1 VKARIITPLLAVLLL
16 GAGVPAAAQQSDEA
30 ALIGGAV
37 SHMVQLLRRG
47 GELPA
52 GVIRFDPRVVVDRE
66 IENPAYPGG
75 RALGH
80 ALAEAR
86 RPEHAAAARSAMGAE
101 PGAIDGARVCA
112 TESLRTCTLRDA
124 VAVFAAGNPTVR
136 GDSAEVVVK
145 GIWLTD
151 SAKQP
156 VHDGVFSVTLVRTA
170 EGWRPVASR
179 TLNIS

>member
-1 VKARIITPLLAVLLL
+1 
-16 GAGVPAAAQQSDEA
+16 
-30 ALIGGAV
+30 
-37 SHMVQLLRRG
+37 
-47 GELPA
+47 
-52 GVIRFDPRVVVDRE
+52 
-66 IENPAYPGG
+66 
-75 RALGH
+75 
-80 ALAEAR
+80 
-86 RPEHAAAARSAMGAE
+86 
-101 PGAIDGARVCA
+101 
-112 TESLRTCTLRDA
+112 
-124 VAVFAAGNPTVR
+124 VAVFAAGSPTVR